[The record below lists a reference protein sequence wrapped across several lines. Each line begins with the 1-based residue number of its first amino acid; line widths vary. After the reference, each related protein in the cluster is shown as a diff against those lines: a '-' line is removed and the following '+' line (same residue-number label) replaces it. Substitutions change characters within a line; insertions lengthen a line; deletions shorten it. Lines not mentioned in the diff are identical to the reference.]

1 MLFLRPFCRYCLFLG
16 SLYPFQR
23 AIRAVFRL
31 FFRFFR
37 LSPCFGRL
45 FPSIFLRLARFP
57 ASVRFPVHKNIICKD
72 TVRGGTFCPFSF
84 PRSLTL
90 AAQSPQATRG
100 GADHAAPRRSLIPS
114 SRLSPFAALYLHSL
128 FAHAQVLLRS
138 HRLLFTALYRLPFR
152 PYSIPII
159 YCARARPRAY
169 IFLRKRGHAAFPSCF
184 PSQKKKTKRR
194 PQDEKRPIGAQKH
207 VNRGHGREK

>member
-114 SRLSPFAALYLHSL
+114 SRRPPVCRSVFALPVCARTGPPPFTPPPVYRPLSPSLSPLFYPHYLL
-128 FAHAQVLLRS
+128 CTRS
-138 HRLLFTALYRLPFR
+138 PARVYIPSKTRTCRLPVMF
-152 PYSIPII
+152 S
-159 YCARARPRAY
+159 
-169 IFLRKRGHAAFPSCF
+169 LTK
-184 PSQKKKTKRR
+184 KENKKTPARR
-194 PQDEKRPIGAQKH
+194 KAPH
-207 VNRGHGREK
+207 RGTKAR

>member
-114 SRLSPFAALYLHSL
+114 SRRPPVCRSVFALPVCARTRPPPFTPPSRLPLSIAFPFAPILSPLFIVHAL
-128 FAHAQVLLRS
+128 
-138 HRLLFTALYRLPFR
+138 
-152 PYSIPII
+152 
-159 YCARARPRAY
+159 ARARIYSFENADMPPSRHV
-169 IFLRKRGHAAFPSCF
+169 FPHKKRK
-184 PSQKKKTKRR
+184 QKDARKTKSA
-194 PQDEKRPIGAQKH
+194 P
-207 VNRGHGREK
+207 